1 MWNAQ
6 IQHSTKV
13 DHFISA
19 AADFI
24 SRLVPSNTV
33 TVSRSWRLLGT

>member
-1 MWNAQ
+1 MWNTQ

-19 AADFI
+19 AADVV

-33 TVSRSWRLLGT
+33 TMSRSWWLLGT